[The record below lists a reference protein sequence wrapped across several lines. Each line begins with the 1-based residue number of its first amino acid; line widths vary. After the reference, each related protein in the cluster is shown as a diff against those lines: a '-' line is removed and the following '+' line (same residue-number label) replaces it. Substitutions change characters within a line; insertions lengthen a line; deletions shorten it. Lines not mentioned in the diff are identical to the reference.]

1 MLRFRAPKF
10 RSKPGRVAA
19 AGLGKKQVMKNRPFE
34 RSGLSSLHQPL
45 LCLADQLDELGIG
58 KLVRLEA
65 IGHRRRIDR
74 E

>member
-10 RSKPGRVAA
+10 RPQPGRVAA
-19 AGLGKKQVMKNRPFE
+19 AGLGKKQVMKNRPLE
-34 RSGLSSLHQPL
+34 RSGLRSLHQPL
-45 LCLADQLDELGIG
+45 PCLADQIGQLSIG
-58 KLVRLEA
+58 KLVRFEA